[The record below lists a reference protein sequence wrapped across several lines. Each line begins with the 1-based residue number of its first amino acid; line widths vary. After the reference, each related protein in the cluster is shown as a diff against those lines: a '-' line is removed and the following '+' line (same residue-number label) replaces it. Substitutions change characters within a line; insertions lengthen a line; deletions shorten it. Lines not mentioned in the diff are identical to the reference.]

1 MTAHDIM
8 PECRYF
14 MNCALIQ
21 AERIKIKMKDYIVN
35 VSGDSSRAACL
46 IKGTKNVLYDAGMA
60 YSAGRMIEKL
70 HYELDGAPLDAVIL
84 SHSHYDHV
92 SGIPFLRK
100 EWPDLRVYAG
110 SYAAGVLEKPTVRD
124 VIRGLN
130 ENAARIGGLPLPEY
144 YDNALFVDQVVKDYD
159 MLTIGNHEIRVFET
173 PGHTKC
179 SLSYL
184 VDDDILFASETIGV
198 FKGDWYMPCYMVG
211 YQMAL
216 DSLEKLRQV
225 PFRRLYVPHIGL
237 HEGRPLPETW
247 EWLRECRV
255 RTREEIETIIKT
267 YNTGEERIRA
277 MLKCYHDGIVSEE
290 EQPGEA
296 FCLNAAAT
304 LRLVEKECREA
315 KA

>member
-8 PECRYF
+8 AECRYF

-110 SYAAGVLEKPTVRD
+110 SYAAGVLEKPTVPG

-130 ENAARIGGLPLPEY
+130 ENSRTVCRDKSPEFPP
-144 YDNALFVDQVVKDYD
+144 NKRFV
-159 MLTIGNHEIRVFET
+159 H
-173 PGHTKC
+173 
-179 SLSYL
+179 
-184 VDDDILFASETIGV
+184 
-198 FKGDWYMPCYMVG
+198 MV
-211 YQMAL
+211 
-216 DSLEKLRQV
+216 
-225 PFRRLYVPHIGL
+225 
-237 HEGRPLPETW
+237 
-247 EWLRECRV
+247 
-255 RTREEIETIIKT
+255 
-267 YNTGEERIRA
+267 
-277 MLKCYHDGIVSEE
+277 
-290 EQPGEA
+290 
-296 FCLNAAAT
+296 
-304 LRLVEKECREA
+304 
-315 KA
+315 